1 MGNHKLIELLKEEL
15 DYVEL
20 GGYEHARAQWRP
32 AMMLEDSPVC
42 LRFGHWR
49 FGQPAGEVLC
59 NECPLMALVPANH
72 RDKSAPC
79 RYIPLDSE
87 GQTLNSLYRSAGE
100 QETVGI
106 FRQWLK
112 TTLDRLE

>member
-20 GGYEHARAQWRP
+20 GGYEHSLRAQWRP
-32 AMMLEDSPVC
+32 PMMLEDSPVC
-42 LRFGHWR
+42 LRFG
-49 FGQPAGEVLC
+49 QPAGKVPC
-59 NECPLMALVPANH
+59 DECHLMALVPADH

-100 QETVGI
+100 KETAGI

>member
-1 MGNHKLIELLKEEL
+1 
-15 DYVEL
+15 
-20 GGYEHARAQWRP
+20 
-32 AMMLEDSPVC
+32 
-42 LRFGHWR
+42 
-49 FGQPAGEVLC
+49 
-59 NECPLMALVPANH
+59 MALVPAIH
-72 RDKSAPC
+72 RDKSVPC

-100 QETVGI
+100 KETAGI